1 MSKLLQVYEHEGLR
15 VTFDARRC
23 IHAAECIRH
32 LPQVFDAAARPWITP
47 ERAQPDDVIAAV
59 QRCPTGALHVAL
71 HDVPVTLDASDVSV
85 RATRNGPL
93 YVRGATRIADEHGGE
108 ILTDE
113 RFALCRCGASQ
124 RKPFCDG
131 SHRTNGF
138 RDPIDRP

>member
-47 ERAQPDDVIAAV
+47 ERAGATDVIAAV

-71 HDVPVTLDASDVSV
+71 NNEPVSLPPDDVSV
-85 RATRNGPL
+85 KAMRNGPL
-93 YVRGATRIADEHGGE
+93 YVRGTSRIINEQGEE
-108 ILTDE
+108 ILADE
-113 RFALCRCGASQ
+113 RFALCRCGESR

-131 SHRTNGF
+131 SHRTSGF
-138 RDPIDRP
+138 RDPVERP